1 MKNKIQ
7 KAIANHCKGYNCS
20 QAVACAYH
28 DVLGMEEKQVFRLAE
43 GFGSG
48 MGGLRETCGAVTGM
62 FMVAS
67 YLESDGNREQNDSRQ
82 SCYRTIHD
90 LAKQFEAKNG
100 TLICRDLLKCQQH
113 QRYEKLCTSYV
124 EDAVMLLEEWR
135 KEKSVE

>member
-28 DVLGMEEKQVFRLAE
+28 DVLGMEENQVFRLVE

-67 YLESDGNREQNDSRQ
+67 YLESDGNCEQNDSRQ
-82 SCYRTIHD
+82 SCYKSIYD

-100 TLICRDLLKCQQH
+100 TLICRDLLTCQQH
-113 QRYEKLCTSYV
+113 QRLTTHKKAQNYFILRFFFKPFF
-124 EDAVMLLEEWR
+124 
-135 KEKSVE
+135 